1 MKMTPGGE
9 AVNLFLVFLL
19 VSLIAAGG
27 CKAPADRE
35 WSIRTSGTSQF
46 LTAVTYGNG
55 KFIAEGQED

>member
-35 WSIRTSGTSQF
+35 WSIRTSGTSQSF
-46 LTAVTYGNG
+46 YAVAYGNG
-55 KFIAEGQED
+55 QFAAAGQDG

>member
-9 AVNLFLVFLL
+9 AVNLFLL

-35 WSIRTSGTSQF
+35 WSIRTSGTNQS
-46 LTAVTYGNG
+46 LTAVT
-55 KFIAEGQED
+55 

>member
-35 WSIRTSGTSQF
+35 WSIRTSGTNQS

-55 KFIAEGQED
+55 SSS